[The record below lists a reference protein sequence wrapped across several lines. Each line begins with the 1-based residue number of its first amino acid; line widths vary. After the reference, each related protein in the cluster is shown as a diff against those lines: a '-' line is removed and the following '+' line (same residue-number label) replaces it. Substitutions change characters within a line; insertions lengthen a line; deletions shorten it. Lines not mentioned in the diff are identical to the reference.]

1 MSNTETPILKVK
13 SILVSQPRPDSDK
26 SPYFELAKKYNIKID
41 FRPFIKVEGIP
52 AREFRKD
59 KINIAEYTA
68 ILFNSRN
75 AIDHF
80 FRMCEEMRIEMP
92 IDTKYFCISE
102 NIGVY
107 VQKYIQM
114 RKRKVFFGDGKMEDL
129 LPFMMKHKTEKFLMP
144 CSDVMKGGFVAE
156 ALKINIEIKQGI
168 MFKTVSS
175 DLSDLA
181 DIKYDMLAFF
191 SPSGIK
197 SLFENFPDFSQDN
210 TRIAGF
216 GSQTHAAILEH
227 NLRLDVPAP
236 TPESPSM
243 TMAIEAYIKKVNK

>member
-1 MSNTETPILKVK
+1 MSNAESNYPKVK
-13 SILVSQPRPDSDK
+13 TILVSQPRPESEK
-26 SPYFELAKKYNIKID
+26 SPYFELARKYNIKID
-41 FRPFIKVEGIP
+41 FRPFIKVEGVS
-52 AREFRKD
+52 AKDFRKD
-59 KINIAEYTA
+59 KINISDYTA

-92 IDTKYFCISE
+92 IDTRYFCISE

-129 LPFMMKHKTEKFLMP
+129 LPYMLKHKQEKFLMP
-144 CSDVMKGGFVAE
+144 CSDVMSGGFIGE
-156 ALKINIEIKQGI
+156 ASKINIEIKQAV
-168 MFKTVSS
+168 MYRTVSS

-197 SLFENFPDFSQDN
+197 SLFENFPDFEQGN

-216 GSQTHAAILEH
+216 GAQTHAAMAER
-227 NLRLDVPAP
+227 NLRVDVPAP
-236 TPESPSM
+236 TPEAPSM

>member
-1 MSNTETPILKVK
+1 MSNQETPNLKVK
-13 SILVSQPRPDSDK
+13 SILVSQPKPEGDK
-26 SPYFELAKKYNIKID
+26 SPYFDLAKKHNIKID
-41 FRPFIKVEGIP
+41 FRSFIKVEGVP

-59 KINIAEYTA
+59 KINIADYTA

-80 FRMCEEMRIEMP
+80 FRMCEEVRLEMP
-92 IDTKYFCISE
+92 AETKYFCISE

-114 RKRKVFFGDGKMEDL
+114 RKRKIFFGDGKMEDL
-129 LPFMMKHKTEKFLMP
+129 IPSMLKHKNEKFLMP
-144 CSDVMKGGFVAE
+144 CSDVMQGGFISE
-156 ALKINIEIKQGI
+156 ASKNNIEVQQAV
-168 MFKTVSS
+168 MYRTVSS

-181 DIKYDMLAFF
+181 DIKYDMLVFYT
-191 SPSGIK
+191 PSGIK
-197 SLFENFPDFSQDN
+197 SLFENFPDFVQDK

-216 GSQTHAAILEH
+216 GSQTHAAILAH

-236 TPESPSM
+236 TTTAPSM
-243 TMAIEAYIKKVNK
+243 TMAIEEYIKKVNK

>member
-1 MSNTETPILKVK
+1 MSNPESPNLKVK
-13 SILVSQPRPDSDK
+13 SILVSQPRPETEK
-26 SPYFELAKKYNIKID
+26 SPYFDLAKKYNLKID
-41 FRPFIKVEGIP
+41 FRPFIKVEGVP
-52 AREFRKD
+52 ARDFRKD
-59 KINIAEYTA
+59 KVNIADFTA

-114 RKRKVFFGDGKMEDL
+114 RKRKIFFGDGKMEDL
-129 LPFMMKHKTEKFLMP
+129 LPYMVKHKAEKFLMP
-144 CSDVMKGGFVAE
+144 CSDVMKGGFIAE
-156 ALKINIEIKQGI
+156 ASKIGIEIKQAV
-168 MFKTVSS
+168 MFRTVSS

-197 SLFENFPDFSQDN
+197 SLFENFPDFVQGN

-216 GSQTHAAILEH
+216 GSQTHAAIAEH
-227 NLRLDVPAP
+227 DLRLDVPAP

>member
-1 MSNTETPILKVK
+1 MSNQETPNLKVK
-13 SILVSQPRPDSDK
+13 SILVSQPKPETDK
-26 SPYFELAKKYNIKID
+26 SPYYDIAKKYNIKID
-41 FRPFIKVEGIP
+41 FRPFIKVDGIP
-52 AREFRKD
+52 ARDFRRD
-59 KINIAEYTA
+59 KIHIPEFTA

-92 IDTKYFCISE
+92 AETKYFCISE

-114 RKRKVFFGDGKMEDL
+114 RKRKIFFGDGKMEDVIPYML
-129 LPFMMKHKTEKFLMP
+129 KHKTEKFLMP
-144 CSDVMKGGFVAE
+144 CSDVMKGGFIAE
-156 ALKINIEIKQGI
+156 ASKHGIEIQQAI

-181 DIKYDMLAFF
+181 DIKYDMLCFF

-197 SLFENFPDFSQDN
+197 SLFENFPDFVQEN

-216 GSQTHAAILEH
+216 GSQTHAAILE
-227 NLRLDVPAP
+227 NSLRLDVPAP
-236 TPESPSM
+236 TPTAPSM
-243 TMAIEAYIKKVNK
+243 TMAIEEYIKKVNR

>member
-1 MSNTETPILKVK
+1 MSNAESNYPKVK
-13 SILVSQPRPDSDK
+13 TILVSQPRPESEK

-41 FRPFIKVEGIP
+41 FRPFIKVEGVS
-52 AREFRKD
+52 ARDFRKD
-59 KINIAEYTA
+59 KIVISDYTA

-75 AIDHF
+75 AIDNF

-92 IDTKYFCISE
+92 IDTRYFCISE

-129 LPFMMKHKTEKFLMP
+129 LPYMLKYKNEKFLLP
-144 CSDVMKGGFVAE
+144 CSDVMSGGFIAE
-156 ALKINIEIKQGI
+156 AHKINIDIKQAV
-168 MFKTVSS
+168 MFRTVSC

-197 SLFENFPDFSQDN
+197 SLFENFPEFEQGN

-216 GSQTHAAILEH
+216 GAQTHAAMTER
-227 NLRLDVPAP
+227 NLRIDVPAP
-236 TPESPSM
+236 TPEAPSM

>member
-1 MSNTETPILKVK
+1 MSEKKTPLLKVK
-13 SILVSQPRPDSDK
+13 SILVSQPQPEGDK
-26 SPYFELAKKYNIKID
+26 SPYFDLAKKYNLKID
-41 FRPFIKVEGIP
+41 FRPFIQVEGVP

-80 FRMCEEMRIEMP
+80 FRMCEEMRVEMP

-114 RKRKVFFGDGKMEDL
+114 RKRKIFFGNGKMDDL
-129 LPFMMKHKTEKFLMP
+129 LPYMMKHKTEKFLMP
-144 CSDVMKGGFVAE
+144 CSDVMSGGFVEE
-156 ALKINIEIKQGI
+156 AQKIKINIQQAV
-168 MFKTVSS
+168 MYRTVSS

-181 DIKYDMLAFF
+181 DIKYDILAFF

-197 SLFENFPDFSQDN
+197 SLFENFPDFEQGN
-210 TRIAGF
+210 TRLAGF
-216 GSQTHAAILEH
+216 GKQTHAAISEKD
-227 NLRLDVPAP
+227 LRLDIPAP